1 MKKIIFIGF
10 IGIFSL
16 LYAYEPSVYGAGDID
31 SAEPYGL
38 TATEKNVLENR
49 KQVQFLT
56 NRVAEQQNRIDGLTT
71 IIEGLNKQILELKEL
86 LVESQKPNDDYNK
99 TYSLLL
105 NLGEMID
112 QINNNYVTQEDLRM
126 AMGGGNSMNG
136 GNNTIQYRNRP
147 ITNSTPSLDLSD
159 VYREGVQLFS
169 RKSYNAAQTRFEETL
184 RQNYKAASSSY
195 YLGEI
200 AYYTNNYED
209 AIAYYKKSASLYD
222 QASYMKILY
231 LHTAIALSRTG
242 EQEQAKGFFQYVIDH
257 YPGTKAASI
266 AKQNL

>member
-1 MKKIIFIGF
+1 MKKIIFIGVV
-10 IGIFSL
+10 GLGSL
-16 LYAYEPSVYGAGDID
+16 LYGYEPSVYGAGDID

-38 TATEKNVLENR
+38 TATEKNVLANR
-49 KQVQFLT
+49 RQVQLLS

-71 IIEGLNKQILELKEL
+71 IIEGLNKQVLDLKEQL
-86 LVESQKPNDDYNK
+86 IASQQPNEDYNK

-126 AMGGGNSMNG
+126 AITRGGNV
-136 GNNTIQYRNRP
+136 GNYSPQYTNTP
-147 ITNSTPSLDLSD
+147 ISNVTPSLNMSD
-159 VYREGVQLFS
+159 IYREGVQLFS
-169 RKSYNAAQTRFEETL
+169 RKSYNAAQEKFEKTL
-184 RQNYKAASSSY
+184 KSNYKSASSSY
-195 YLGEI
+195 YLAEI

-242 EQEQAKGFFQYVIDH
+242 QQEQAKGFFQYVIDH

-266 AKQNL
+266 AKKNL